1 MDGGRLESHSEAD
14 RSGTT
19 APAVAMVPVWRNRRR
34 ENLIMAVECIAAVA
48 ICEELLGM
56 HIGLDA
62 AHNANTTITQANL
75 QS

>member
-1 MDGGRLESHSEAD
+1 
-14 RSGTT
+14 
-19 APAVAMVPVWRNRRR
+19 
-34 ENLIMAVECIAAVA
+34 MAVECIAAVA